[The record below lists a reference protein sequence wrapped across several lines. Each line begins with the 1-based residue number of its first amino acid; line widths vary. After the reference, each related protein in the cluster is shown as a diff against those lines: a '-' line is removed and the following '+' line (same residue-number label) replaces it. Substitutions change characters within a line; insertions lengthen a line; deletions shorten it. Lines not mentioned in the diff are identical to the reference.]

1 MSAPGAFQTK
11 HPTDEPV
18 DGLHFIKAAIFAVA
32 PQSLLHWPL
41 FIAGHARSGPKTRN
55 APRPRVQA
63 RERAIED
70 HDCLIG
76 TTKPRRMANPA
87 SGTMGLIDR
96 ISSRQAG

>member
-1 MSAPGAFQTK
+1 MAYISSKRLF
-11 HPTDEPV
+11 
-18 DGLHFIKAAIFAVA
+18 
-32 PQSLLHWPL
+32 SLLLHSHCYIGRSSL
-41 FIAGHARSGPKTRN
+41 LATRSGPKTRN

-96 ISSRQAG
+96 ISPRQAG